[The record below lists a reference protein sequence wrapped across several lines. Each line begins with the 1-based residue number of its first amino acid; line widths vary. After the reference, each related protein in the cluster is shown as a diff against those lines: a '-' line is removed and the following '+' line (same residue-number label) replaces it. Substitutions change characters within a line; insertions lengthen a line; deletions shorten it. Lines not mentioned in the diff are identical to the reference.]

1 MPHSLGI
8 AATGHQQTSEA
19 ARIILQEGGNAFDAI
34 IGAMCAAC
42 VSEPMLAS
50 LGGGGYLL
58 TQSPGQ
64 SNQLFDFFTQTPSV
78 KHGDIDFYPIQAD
91 FGPAVQEFHVGMGSI
106 AVPGVVAG
114 IYAVHEAL
122 CSMPLAKIIEPAVK
136 LAREGVRLNAMQ
148 KSTFDVLKAI
158 NMANPEAFR
167 LVRCK
172 DSPARVAQ
180 VGEYTS
186 NPELA
191 DMLEAMARHDARWFY
206 QGEPGQ
212 QLVRDCA
219 GHGGLITMADMQ
231 AYKVIRRKPLLVKT
245 HGASIS
251 ANCPPSPG
259 GLLTMFSLSLLD
271 KLRLEKLARGKAVQN
286 SAGQS
291 KSGLQNSG
299 QQNSGQNM
307 SRQNRPDP
315 VWSGIAGPAGHFSG
329 AAWQWGSEQHLLAMA
344 RVMQAASLTRK
355 QNKLSAGLS
364 DEMAGLILG
373 PDNLTHWHGLLH
385 SGALVTRGTTHLSV
399 ADAAGNLA
407 SLTLS
412 NGEGSCYVL
421 PGSGIM
427 LNNMMGEE
435 DLSPEGFHLLP
446 AGVRLASMM
455 TPVIANLPDGSQLA
469 LGSGGSNRI
478 RSAILQVLTNML
490 DFNMPLAQ
498 AVAAPRL
505 HLEGHGLSVEPG
517 YSDAAISALRELWP
531 DLKQWPAQ
539 NLYFGG
545 VHAVQRFSNGEFAGA
560 GDARRQGAVA
570 IAAAR

>member
-1 MPHSLGI
+1 MSHPSGI

-34 IGAMCAAC
+34 VGAMCAAC

-50 LGGGGYLL
+50 LGGGGFLL

-64 SNQLFDFFTQTPSV
+64 NNQLFDFFTQTPSA
-78 KHGDIDFYPIQAD
+78 KRGDIDFYPIQAD

-148 KSTFDVLKAI
+148 KSTFDVLKSI
-158 NMANPEAFR
+158 NMANPEAFK

-191 DMLEAMARHDARWFY
+191 DMLEAMAQHDARWFY
-206 QGEPGQ
+206 QGQPGQ

-219 GHGGLITMADMQ
+219 GHGGLITMADLR
-231 AYKVIRRKPLLVKT
+231 AYEVIRRKPLLVKT

-259 GLLTMFSLSLLD
+259 GLLTLLSLSLLD
-271 KLRLEKLARGKAVQN
+271 KLRLEKLARGKLAP
-286 SAGQS
+286 
-291 KSGLQNSG
+291 
-299 QQNSGQNM
+299 NM
-307 SRQNRPDP
+307 PDP
-315 VWSGIAGPAGHFSG
+315 AWSGVAGSSGHSSG
-329 AAWQWGSEQHLLAMA
+329 AAWQWGGEQHLLAMA
-344 RVMQAASLTRK
+344 HVMQAASLTRK

-364 DEMAGLILG
+364 DEMAEMILG
-373 PDNLTHWHGLLH
+373 PDNLMHWHGLLQ

-399 ADAAGNLA
+399 ADGAGNLA

-505 HLEGHGLSVEPG
+505 HLEGSGLSVEPD
-517 YSDAAISALRELWP
+517 YSEVAISALRKVWP
-531 DLKQWPAQ
+531 DLKQWPSQ

-545 VHAVQRFSNGEFAGA
+545 VHAVQRFSNGEFAGS
-560 GDARRQGAVA
+560 GDLRRQGAVA
-570 IAAAR
+570 IADVR